1 MVDRLTRLRDEPGL
15 DGIGRAESGRPH
27 PGGSNI
33 RNISV
38 RPYSSTAPPR
48 CGGLRVPVIFEL
60 GSGLGKAERGPLI
73 VPGERQTRVLDQRSD
88 SGVVRFRRDSEI

>member
-1 MVDRLTRLRDEPGL
+1 
-15 DGIGRAESGRPH
+15 
-27 PGGSNI
+27 
-33 RNISV
+33 
-38 RPYSSTAPPR
+38 
-48 CGGLRVPVIFEL
+48 VIFEL